1 MEMAKPQEQMPI
13 APNTAPRLTVCRNI
27 KSTMLVDSDDQV
39 QSDPL
44 VKELAELAEFIKSQR
59 GVLIP

>member
-1 MEMAKPQEQMPI
+1 MAKPQEQMPV
-13 APNTAPRLTVCRNI
+13 APNTAPRPTVCRDTKPI
-27 KSTMLVDSDDQV
+27 VLESDE

-44 VKELAELAEFIKSQR
+44 VKELAELAEFIKSQG